1 MNSFIR
7 REPSKLDYASDEGP
21 KRNVWTLIK
30 MASGINE
37 KYFLVTHP
45 LIVGSTISITLYPVT
60 KDSLDLRKGIEGND
74 WIEIGYM
81 IGNKCVF
88 SIQIN
93 SIIV

>member
-1 MNSFIR
+1 MASS
-7 REPSKLDYASDEGP
+7 REPNKLDYASDEGP
-21 KRNVWTLIK
+21 EKNGRTLIK

>member
-1 MNSFIR
+1 
-7 REPSKLDYASDEGP
+7 
-21 KRNVWTLIK
+21 
-30 MASGINE
+30 
-37 KYFLVTHP
+37 
-45 LIVGSTISITLYPVT
+45 VT

>member
-1 MNSFIR
+1 MNSFIK
-7 REPSKLDYASDEGP
+7 RESHKLNYTGDERSENKCP
-21 KRNVWTLIK
+21 TLIK